1 MVYTAL
7 YDSPFGK
14 IYMNSDGEYLTGL
27 WFAGSKDNLKHIIG
41 ADKDDL
47 PVFEDTHLWLDIY
60 FAGGIPD
67 FIPDIKLEEITPFR
81 QEVIDVMMKIPYGKT
96 ITYGDIAKE
105 IASRRGIEKMSA
117 RAVGAAVGS
126 NPICIII
133 PCHRVIGSG
142 GNLTGYGGGIQNKI
156 ALLKLE
162 GNDMNNFVLPT
173 RK

>member
-1 MVYTAL
+1 M
-7 YDSPFGK
+7 
-14 IYMNSDGEYLTGL
+14 I
-27 WFAGSKDNLKHIIG
+27 
-41 ADKDDL
+41 
-47 PVFEDTHLWLDIY
+47 DI
-60 FAGGIPD
+60 
-67 FIPDIKLEEITPFR
+67 
-81 QEVIDVMMKIPYGKT
+81 MMKIPYGKT

>member
-1 MVYTAL
+1 
-7 YDSPFGK
+7 
-14 IYMNSDGEYLTGL
+14 MNSDGEYLTGL

-67 FIPDIKLEEITPFR
+67 FI
-81 QEVIDVMMKIPYGKT
+81 MMKIPYGKT